1 MVNGRDL
8 PWLQDTLDVL
18 AWNAWQVQ
26 IDDVFIVDENGV
38 QVEVYGLLTHDLA
51 TPANYEELKAKL
63 KAAAG
68 E

>member
-1 MVNGRDL
+1 M
-8 PWLQDTLDVL
+8 L
-18 AWNAWQVQ
+18 AWSAWGVQ

-38 QVEVYGLLTHDLA
+38 LVEVYSALSNDLA

>member
-1 MVNGRDL
+1 MVANKDL
-8 PWLQDTLDVL
+8 PWLQDTIDVL
-18 AWNAWQVQ
+18 AWNAWSVQ

-38 QVEVYGLLTHDLA
+38 LVEVYGLLANDLA